1 MTFIKLGLDW
11 HWEDTEWHDYYQIGK
26 TNILDAAVLWKQ
38 NSYIPGTQMCLS
50 FQKRK
55 HLGLG
60 RGGMI
65 LLDDFDSYK
74 KLIRMSYD
82 GRDRNVLWA
91 EQDIETVGY
100 HYYMTPEA
108 AQHGLEK
115 FNQVKT
121 ITPTVW
127 SNLDYPDLST
137 LKVFANVK

>member
-1 MTFIKLGLDW
+1 
-11 HWEDTEWHDYYQIGK
+11 
-26 TNILDAAVLWKQ
+26 
-38 NSYIPGTQMCLS
+38 MCLS

-65 LLDDFDSYK
+65 LLDDVDSYK

-91 EQDIETVGY
+91 EQDIETLGY
-100 HYYMTPEA
+100 HYYMTPEM

-121 ITPTVW
+121 MTPVVW

-137 LKVFANVK
+137 LKVFSNVK